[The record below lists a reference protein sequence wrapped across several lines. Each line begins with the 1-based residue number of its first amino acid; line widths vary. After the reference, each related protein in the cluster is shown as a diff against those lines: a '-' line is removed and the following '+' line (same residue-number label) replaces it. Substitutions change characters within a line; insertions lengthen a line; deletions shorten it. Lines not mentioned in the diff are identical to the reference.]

1 MIFTIKDTDLAARI
15 GEIRLRRGTIE
26 TPAFFPVID
35 PLRQE
40 INIEDIKSLG
50 FKQVITN
57 AYLAKKRFGEKV
69 AEIGVH
75 RLIGFDGIVMTDSGG
90 YQILEYGDIE
100 VGQEEIIRYQERIG
114 SDIGVILDVPTGD
127 VSYHEARRTV
137 EITLSR
143 AREALELIGESK
155 TAWALPIQGGK
166 YLDLVEL
173 SARESSKLPKYF
185 MYAIGSP
192 TVFLERYELRTV
204 MNMVHAAK
212 RSLPPG
218 RPVHLFGAGHPLAIT
233 LAIALGVDTFD
244 SASYMLYARDG
255 RYMTEGGSY
264 DIKDLDYFPC
274 SCPVCSRR
282 TPQEMRE
289 MEERERTRLLALH
302 NLHVIKRSIDA
313 AKQAI
318 REGRLWELVE
328 ELARKHPRALEAF
341 RGFRRY
347 YSYIERLTPRVKGE
361 IYGLKLYDIESAW
374 NPKVLRFRAAALEA
388 LKALPPGEV
397 TLRPFRV
404 GESADERLVY
414 YAPIIGFFP
423 SALSEVFPTT
433 QHSSPTS
440 PSRTV
445 VEDLVWQLRALATTW
460 KRRGVAATLEY
471 CQSNSW
477 QLILAKEASRLGL
490 KTVECLHEHVL

>member
-1 MIFTIKDTDLAARI
+1 MIFSVKDTDLAARI
-15 GEIRLRRGTIE
+15 GEIRLKRGTVE

-40 INIEDIKSLG
+40 IRIDDIKSLG

-57 AYLAKKRFGEKV
+57 AYLSRRRFGDRV
-69 AEIGVH
+69 AEIGIH
-75 RLIGFDGIVMTDSGG
+75 RFIGFDGVIMTDSGG

-100 VGQEEIIRYQERIG
+100 VGQDEIIEYQKRIG

-127 VSYHEARRTV
+127 VSYDEARRTV

-143 AREALELIGESK
+143 AREALGKIHGSE
-155 TAWALPIQGGK
+155 TAWALPIQGGR

-173 SARESSKLPKYF
+173 SARESSKLPGYF

-212 RSLPPG
+212 RFLPAG
-218 RPVHLFGAGHPLAIT
+218 KPVHLFGAGHPLAIT

-255 RYMTEGGSY
+255 RYMTMSGSY
-264 DIKDLDYFPC
+264 DIRDLDYFPC

-282 TPQEMRE
+282 SPKELIE
-289 MEERERTRLLALH
+289 MEERERTRLLAIH
-302 NLHVIKRSIDA
+302 NLYVIKSSIDI

-318 REGRLWELVE
+318 REGRMWELLE
-328 ELARKHPRALEAF
+328 ELSRKHPKALEAF

-361 IYGLKLYDIESAW
+361 IYGLRLYDIESAW
-374 NPKVLRFRAAALEA
+374 NPKILRFRIKSMEI
-388 LKALPPGEV
+388 LKALPPGELR
-397 TLRPFRV
+397 LRPFRL
-404 GESADERLVY
+404 GERADERLIY

-433 QHSSPTS
+433 QHSSAS
-440 PSRTV
+440 PSRAV
-445 VEDLVWQLRALATTW
+445 IEDLIWQLRALSAAW
-460 KRRGVAATLEY
+460 RKSGVKAILEY
-471 CQSNSW
+471 CPSTSW
-477 QLILAKEASRLGL
+477 QLALAKEAQRLEL
-490 KTVECLHEHVL
+490 KVAECSHEHTF